1 MERKRTDTI
10 PRYDLESLKQG
21 IRQRERNIS
30 AFREAIVKEEAYKT
44 QLLQLIRDLEK
55 EK

>member
-21 IRQRERNIS
+21 VRQRERNIA
-30 AFREAIVKEEAYKT
+30 AFREAIEKEETYKT
-44 QLLQLIRDLEK
+44 QLLQLIKELK